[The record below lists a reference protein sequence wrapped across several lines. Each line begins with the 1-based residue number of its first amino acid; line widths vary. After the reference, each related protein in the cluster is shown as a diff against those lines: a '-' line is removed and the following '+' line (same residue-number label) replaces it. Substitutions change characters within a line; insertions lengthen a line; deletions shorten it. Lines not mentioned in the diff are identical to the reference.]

1 MKTILLIMIGLS
13 SLSMAQTPR
22 FTKANGVVTDNQT
35 TLEWQDDYSD
45 NEGNIK
51 LTDWIVAIDDAKEI
65 VTDNIT
71 KLQWQDNEE
80 AKTVTKTWEEAKS
93 YCQNLTLGGYTDW
106 RLPTIVELQSIVDDF
121 MYQPSLDTTAFLNYS
136 TSYYGYWSSTTFAS
150 YNTSNAWIITFTEGL
165 ILPNEK
171 YRGDDYNRYVRCVR
185 AGQ

>member
-51 LTDWIVAIDDAKEI
+51 LTDWIVAIDYC
-65 VTDNIT
+65 
-71 KLQWQDNEE
+71 E
-80 AKTVTKTWEEAKS
+80 A
-93 YCQNLTLGGYTDW
+93 LTLNGKDDW
-106 RLPTIVELQSIVDDF
+106 RLPNKKELLSIVDYGTYDPAISSVF
-121 MYQPSLDTTAFLNYS
+121 EKTTSGN
-136 TSYYGYWSSTTFAS
+136 YWSSTTYATYTNYAWVINFYHGSPDS
-150 YNTSNAWIITFTEGL
+150 YAKVVNDGVYS
-165 ILPNEK
+165 
-171 YRGDDYNRYVRCVR
+171 DYYVRCVR